1 MAKKPAPKSETADP
15 KKAMAEKLRQA
26 LKNKQAQQHNDFPGS
41 GFADKGGKAHAQTAG
56 KARNFRH
63 QGR

>member
-1 MAKKPAPKSETADP
+1 
-15 KKAMAEKLRQA
+15 MAEALRQA
-26 LKNKQAQQHNDFPGS
+26 LKNKAAQPHNDFAGDRFS
-41 GFADKGGKAHAQTAG
+41 AKGGKGSKQTAA

>member
-1 MAKKPAPKSETADP
+1 MPKDSDQHSETDA
-15 KKAMAEKLRQA
+15 KKAMADALRQA
-26 LKNKQAQQHNDFPGS
+26 LKNKASQPHNDFPGNGLS
-41 GFADKGGKAHAQTAG
+41 DKGGKGHKQTAA

>member
-1 MAKKPAPKSETADP
+1 MPKKSDQKSETDP

-26 LKNKQAQQHNDFPGS
+26 LKNKQAQQHNDFAGD
-41 GFADKGGKAHAQTAG
+41 GFSDKGGKGHAQTAA

>member
-1 MAKKPAPKSETADP
+1 MPKKSDQHSEKDP
-15 KKAMAEKLRQA
+15 KKAMGDALRQA
-26 LKNKQAQQHNDFPGS
+26 LKNKAAQQHNDFS
-41 GFADKGGKAHAQTAG
+41 GDGFSEKGGKGHKQAAA

>member
-1 MAKKPAPKSETADP
+1 MPKKSDSEKDP
-15 KKAMAEKLRQA
+15 KKAMADALRQA
-26 LKNKQAQQHNDFPGS
+26 LKNKAAAQQNDFAGD
-41 GFADKGGKAHAQTAG
+41 GFSAKGGKGHKQAAG

>member
-1 MAKKPAPKSETADP
+1 MAKDADKGSDA
-15 KKAMAEKLRQA
+15 KKAMGDALRQA
-26 LKNKQAQQHNDFPGS
+26 LKNKAASQHNDFPGNEFS
-41 GFADKGGKAHAQTAG
+41 EKAGKGHKQTAA

>member
-1 MAKKPAPKSETADP
+1 MPKKSDPKSETDP

-26 LKNKQAQQHNDFPGS
+26 LKNKAAQQHNEFAGD
-41 GFADKGGKAHAQTAG
+41 GFSDKGGKGHKQTAA

>member
-1 MAKKPAPKSETADP
+1 MPKKSDPKSETDP

-26 LKNKQAQQHNDFPGS
+26 LKNKQAQQHNDFAGG
-41 GFADKGGKAHAQTAG
+41 GFSDKGGKGHAQTAA

>member
-1 MAKKPAPKSETADP
+1 MPKKSDQKSDKDP
-15 KKAMAEKLRQA
+15 KKAMAEALRQA
-26 LKNKQAQQHNDFPGS
+26 LKNKAAQQHNDFPGS
-41 GFADKGGKAHAQTAG
+41 GFSDKGGKGAKQTAA

>member
-1 MAKKPAPKSETADP
+1 MPKKSDQKSETDP

-26 LKNKQAQQHNDFPGS
+26 LKNKQAQQHNDFAGS
-41 GFADKGGKAHAQTAG
+41 GFSDKGGKPHAQTAA

>member
-1 MAKKPAPKSETADP
+1 MPKDSKQNSDKDP
-15 KKAMAEKLRQA
+15 KKAMAEALRQA
-26 LKNKQAQQHNDFPGS
+26 LKNKAAAAHNDFPGNEFSEKS
-41 GFADKGGKAHAQTAG
+41 GKGHKQTAA

>member
-1 MAKKPAPKSETADP
+1 MPKDSDQHSEQDP
-15 KKAMAEKLRQA
+15 KKAMADALRRA
-26 LKNKQAQQHNDFPGS
+26 LKNKASAPHNDFPGS
-41 GFADKGGKAHAQTAG
+41 DSPGSAGKGHKQVSA

>member
-1 MAKKPAPKSETADP
+1 MPKDADKRSVKDP
-15 KKAMAEKLRQA
+15 KKAMGDALRQA
-26 LKNKQAQQHNDFPGS
+26 LKNKAANQNNDFPGS
-41 GFADKGGKAHAQTAG
+41 DSFEKSAKGHKQMAA

>member
-1 MAKKPAPKSETADP
+1 MPKKSDPNSDKDP

-26 LKNKQAQQHNDFPGS
+26 LKNKQAQPHNDFPGS
-41 GFADKGGKAHAQTAG
+41 SFSDKGGKAHAQTAG

>member
-1 MAKKPAPKSETADP
+1 MPKDSDKQSKKDP
-15 KKAMAEKLRQA
+15 KKAMGDALRQA
-26 LKNKQAQQHNDFPGS
+26 LKNKQAQQHNDFAGD
-41 GFADKGGKAHAQTAG
+41 GFSEKAGKGHAQTAA

>member
-1 MAKKPAPKSETADP
+1 MPKDADKPSKDP
-15 KKAMAEKLRQA
+15 KKAMGDALRQA
-26 LKNKQAQQHNDFPGS
+26 LKNKAAQQHNGSPGS
-41 GFADKGGKAHAQTAG
+41 DFSEKAGKAQKQTAA